1 MSDYSEITLSMDKVQ
16 LVEFIKSIDQDL
28 EIKEGRQYTEVTISP
43 TKLYSL
49 ARQLREREEA
59 QFDYLFCLTGI
70 DYGQEL
76 GVVYHLRSTVYDH
89 AIVLKTRTPD
99 REHPILDSVSDIW
112 KTADFH
118 EREVYDLLGIRFNN
132 HPDLR
137 RLFLDNSWGFPL
149 RKDYVDDI
157 NIVTK

>member
-1 MSDYSEITLSMDKVQ
+1 MDKIQ
-16 LVEFIKSIDQDL
+16 LTEFIKSIGQGL
-28 EIKEGRQYTEVTISP
+28 EVKEGKQYVEVTVPPSEL
-43 TKLYSL
+43 KSL
-49 ARQLREREEA
+49 ARQLSEREEVR
-59 QFDYLFCLTGI
+59 FDFLFCLSGV
-70 DYGQEL
+70 DYGKDL
-76 GVVYHLRSTVYDH
+76 GVVYHLRSTIYDH
-89 AIVLKTRTPD
+89 VVVLKTRTSD
-99 REHPILDSVSDIW
+99 REHPQLDSVADIW

-118 EREVYDLLGIRFNN
+118 EREVFDLLGIRFAN

>member
-1 MSDYSEITLSMDKVQ
+1 MDKIQ
-16 LVEFIKSIDQDL
+16 LTEFLKSIGQDL
-28 EIKEGRQYTEVTISP
+28 EVKEGKQYIEVTVPPS
-43 TKLYSL
+43 KLYSL
-49 ARQLREREEA
+49 AAQLSVSDEVR
-59 QFDYLFCLTGI
+59 FDFLFCLSGV
-70 DYGQEL
+70 DYGQDL
-76 GVVYHLRSTVYDH
+76 GVVYHLRSTVFDH
-89 AIVLKTRTPD
+89 VVVLKTRTSD
-99 REHPILDSVSDIW
+99 REHPNLDSVSEIW

-118 EREVYDLLGIRFNN
+118 EREVYDLLGIKFNN

>member
-1 MSDYSEITLSMDKVQ
+1 MDKIQ
-16 LVEFIKSIDQDL
+16 LGEFIKSIDPDL
-28 EIKEGRQYTEVTISP
+28 EVREGKQFVEVTVP
-43 TKLYSL
+43 PAKLYSL
-49 ARQLREREEA
+49 ARQLREREEVL
-59 QFDYLFCLTGI
+59 FDFLFCLSGV
-70 DYGQEL
+70 DYSQDL
-76 GVVYHLRSTVYDH
+76 GVVYHLRSTTFDH
-89 AIVLKTRTPD
+89 VLVIKTRTSD
-99 REHPILDSVSDIW
+99 REHPQIDSVSDIW

-118 EREVYDLLGIRFNN
+118 EREVFDLLGIKFAN